1 MGGWAD
7 GPLWTLIVDA
17 VGRSGE
23 YNMAMDEALLEE
35 VACQGGA
42 YLRFYRWDPPTLSLG
57 RNQPNAFY
65 DVPIVRRPTGGQ
77 AVWHEHELTYAVVAP
92 IALFGSLRKAYCEI
106 HTRLARALRALGV
119 EAVLAPAHPP
129 IRPSAHPASCF
140 ATSVGGEI
148 LVNERKL
155 VGSAQVRKHDAFL
168 QHGSIL
174 LDGSQAVIANGT
186 ADTTLTAALGRP
198 VAFEE
203 VAAVIVANWGE
214 AVVVDRPSGPFA
226 SLRAGSPAVRPS
238 RHLAPAGAK

>member
-7 GPLWTLIVDA
+7 GPPWNLIVDA

-35 VACQGGA
+35 VACHGGA
-42 YLRFYRWDPPTLSLG
+42 YLRCYRWDPPTLSLG
-57 RNQPNAFY
+57 RNQPNTFY

-77 AVWHEHELTYAVVAP
+77 AVWHEHELTYAVAAP

-106 HTRLARALRALGV
+106 HTRLARALRAFAV

-140 ATSVGGEI
+140 ASCVGGEI
-148 LVNERKL
+148 LVRGRKL
-155 VGSAQVRKHDAFL
+155 VGSAQVRRGDAFL

-174 LDGSQAVIANGT
+174 LDGSQGKLST
-186 ADTTLTAALGRP
+186 AGGETTLAAVLGRA
-198 VAFEE
+198 VTFEE
-203 VAAVIVANWGE
+203 VTAAIEATWGE
-214 AVVVDRPSGPFA
+214 PLRPSG
-226 SLRAGSPAVRPS
+226 RQTVRPS
-238 RHLAPAGAK
+238 DIASLAAR